1 MFAVFN
7 TLGVGSQLSAYSVSG
22 GGTTTNWREAA
33 FGVRWDL
40 SSVFYG
46 FMRRTMTGATGT
58 VSISSYGEGPINFT
72 HIPINSGFAY
82 AGALRMRARQGATT
96 GGVTPEGTF
105 NVWMP
110 PANLSTD
117 DRIWGCY
124 STNGAT
130 GSLVVNLDF
139 ALEGNLNAYKTYVI
153 TTQLL

>member
-1 MFAVFN
+1 MFPVFN
-7 TLGVGSQLSAYSVSG
+7 TLGVDAQRASYSVVG
-22 GGTTTNWREAA
+22 GATTTNWREAA
-33 FGVRWDL
+33 FGVRWDF
-40 SSVFYG
+40 SG
-46 FMRRTMTGATGT
+46 FFGFIRRTMTGATGT
-58 VSISSYGEGPINFT
+58 VSITSYYVGPINFT
-72 HIPINSGFAY
+72 HVPINSGFAY

-153 TTQLL
+153 PTQLL